1 MDSETRGTMREAL
14 RRRQAGLEAF
24 QAWERDHPQEHSTAD
39 VFKALGFLYLLL
51 PPEAR
56 VPPVDLE
63 RRGIRRMHRLLAV
76 LGTRS

>member
-1 MDSETRGTMREAL
+1 MDSEAQGTLREFV
-14 RRRQAGLEAF
+14 RRRQAGFEAF
-24 QAWERDHPQEHSTAD
+24 QAWERDNPQERSTAD

-51 PPEAR
+51 PPEVR

-76 LGTRS
+76 LGARS